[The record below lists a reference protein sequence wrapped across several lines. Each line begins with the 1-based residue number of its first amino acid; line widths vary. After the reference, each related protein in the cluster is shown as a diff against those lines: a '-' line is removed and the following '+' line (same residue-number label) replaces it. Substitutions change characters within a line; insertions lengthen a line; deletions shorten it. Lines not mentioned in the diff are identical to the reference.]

1 MTDTPDADDGTLRV
15 ASDLAL
21 ALALLRASDTLYR
34 DVLTAIGRH
43 VGSDGDAD
51 IPSLVADLNRL
62 LTAFAP
68 RDREIRRL
76 LGALQG

>member
-1 MTDTPDADDGTLRV
+1 MSAAEDGTLRV

-21 ALALLRASDTLYR
+21 ALALLRASDTLYQEI
-34 DVLTAIGRH
+34 LTAIGRH
-43 VGSDGDAD
+43 VAPDGDAD
-51 IPSLVADLNRL
+51 IPGLVADLNRL